1 MASVGFERLS
11 RREMEVLA
19 LVSAGLTNKEIAQSL
34 VPPLSANT
42 VKGYVRDVL
51 SGSCPSWRI
60 QSLIKLCAP
69 TIGGTAACARA
80 SLGFKSNA

>member
-51 SGSCPSWRI
+51 S
-60 QSLIKLCAP
+60 KLGVP
-69 TIGGTAACARA
+69 NRA
-80 SLGFKSNA
+80 SAATSPRSPRSIIRTS